1 MTNKE
6 LRLEKRLTQVQA
18 AELTGIPIRTYKLY
32 ENDPSKAGTIKYNYI
47 TNILTQY
54 GVIDED
60 HGILSMED
68 IQTSV
73 KKVLQKYDAEY
84 VILFGS
90 YAKGNARENSDVD
103 LLVSTKITGI
113 KFYGIAEALRME
125 LRKKIDLLDLAQLM
139 NNKELLNNILKE
151 GQRIYVQD

>member
-73 KKVLQKYDAEY
+73 KRVLRKYDVEY

-90 YAKGNARENSDVD
+90 YAKGEARENSDVD

-113 KFYGIAEALRME
+113 KFYGIAEALRIE

>member
-139 NNKELLNNILKE
+139 NNKELLYNILMV